1 MHSLLLRVCLLL
13 QRLSDILTYAL
24 KKRKLYMAP
33 GITGAEGYDCDD
45 WMIVDCWNLIVHVFE
60 AGYRQVRLLH
70 ILCSIC
76 TCNIRNSLLA
86 QYGSARC
93 SNLYSKQRSWHRFA
107 CTYNLV
113 L

>member
-1 MHSLLLRVCLLL
+1 MIGFAVTFKNSVVRYPELVFTSLIGFALTCIAHSCWFILLLVVALVLLL

-60 AGYRQVRLLH
+60 AGYRQV
-70 ILCSIC
+70 
-76 TCNIRNSLLA
+76 
-86 QYGSARC
+86 GP
-93 SNLYSKQRSWHRFA
+93 
-107 CTYNLV
+107 
-113 L
+113 